1 MSYGL
6 RVYSDS
12 GFLQLD
18 QDYKNYSL
26 HQAGTVVSTNKTE
39 YNGNYGNYTG
49 YGYWSVSFPALDH
62 TPLVFVKMNNTT
74 HMIGATPTKNSLSG
88 RILSSTGRNASSA
101 SGITVSYAIFRRD
114 PVLSTDSYGL
124 RLYNGSGQLTFDS
137 GKKPLR
143 VASVLNFH
151 PLLGTST
158 HTKTLSYPSSLGM
171 VWMQITGRL
180 LLFKEIDSAYG
191 GGYSYEMFMRN
202 TGAGTIQTHSVV
214 WDDSE
219 FTGPQN
225 YYGLARPAETIRS
238 DISFTGALSNGIY
251 P

>member
-6 RVYSDS
+6 RVYNDS
-12 GFLQLD
+12 GFLQVD

-26 HQAGTVVSTNKTE
+26 HQAGTIVTSSQTV

-49 YGYWSVSFPALDH
+49 YGFWSVSFPALDH
-62 TPLVFVKMNNTT
+62 TPLVFVKINNTS
-74 HMIGATPTKNSLSG
+74 HMIGGTPTKTGVSG
-88 RILSSTGRNASSA
+88 RVLSSTGTNVGTAT
-101 SGITVSYAIFRRD
+101 GITVSYAVFRRD
-114 PVLSTDSYGL
+114 PVQSSDSQGL
-124 RLYNGSGQLTFDS
+124 RIFNASGQLTFDS

-143 VASVLNFH
+143 VCSVLNFH

-158 HTKTLSYPSSLGM
+158 HSKTLSYSSSLGM

-180 LLFKEIDSAYG
+180 LLFKEIDQAYG
-191 GGYSYEMFMRN
+191 GGYYYEMFMRN
-202 TGAGTIQTHSVV
+202 TAAGTIQTHSVV

-219 FTGPQN
+219 YTGPQN
-225 YYGLARPAETIRS
+225 YYGLARPSGTIRS